1 MNGNRIGV
9 PPMLN
14 ADAVAAMVRGAVPD
28 LYRYAARL
36 TGGDRALADD
46 LVQEACLAL
55 AREMQATPATELGMG
70 WLIVVLRRR
79 YLDQVRR
86 GRRERLRLERDTA
99 LSARDVKEP
108 DWSSIDDAAALRAL
122 GTLKPDQRV
131 ALVLR
136 YVDDL
141 PVHDVA
147 ATLGRS
153 VAATE
158 SLLARGRRHMAQQL
172 RGDSDG

>member
-1 MNGNRIGV
+1 M
-9 PPMLN
+9 
-14 ADAVAAMVRGAVPD
+14 
-28 LYRYAARL
+28 
-36 TGGDRALADD
+36 
-46 LVQEACLAL
+46 
-55 AREMQATPATELGMG
+55 
-70 WLIVVLRRR
+70 
-79 YLDQVRR
+79 
-86 GRRERLRLERDTA
+86 
-99 LSARDVKEP
+99 KEP
-108 DWSSIDDAAALRAL
+108 DWSSIDGGAALHAL

-147 ATLGRS
+147 AILGRN